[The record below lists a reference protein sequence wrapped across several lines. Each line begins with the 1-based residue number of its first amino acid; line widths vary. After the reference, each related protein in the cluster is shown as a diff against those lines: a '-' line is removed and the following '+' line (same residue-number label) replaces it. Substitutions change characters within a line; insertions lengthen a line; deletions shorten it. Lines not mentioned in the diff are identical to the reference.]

1 MSGVPQGESR
11 VNENAIYDD
20 GTRVPIGERCEFVR
34 IDPKKH
40 EFIKSHKGPFES
52 GKLLKNSSWLTGDGD
67 DRFFYPDCEV
77 QLDNGEIV
85 KSDFNS
91 SPNVMMPKLLFKVMP
106 KPIDDVFAPKGVPA
120 AAPPQADE
128 QLQEQEQQQL
138 QEQQQQLQEQEQQL
152 QEEPEAK
159 RRKCSEEATFLN
171 AVPSDCI
178 QPGPKPEFHNYM
190 EAAIKLPVDMAVA
203 AGAEMAG
210 DALKATRNRAL
221 IEIATAQALG
231 PEQAKQL
238 EIMSEDPKVAA
249 ALGNVKANISH
260 AVENSINTLSREI
273 QKPVE
278 EAATKLT
285 TGAITAGT
293 SALASVTGPLV
304 PLATLAGTVGELVN
318 DATQIS
324 DAVENATGE
333 VRNAMAQTTELTQA
347 LDEAQKNAAAA
358 AASGVAGATN
368 VVASGVA
375 GATNAAA
382 SGVADATSGVASGVA
397 GATSGVAGA
406 TNVVASGVAGA
417 TNVVASGVSNAT
429 NVAASGVADAT
440 SGVAKAGDAIKPIR
454 TVEEQARDEDEA
466 RAAHSAKID
475 AQLQEAKAAWEARR
489 LQKMDAQPT
498 ASTGLKMQSGP
509 GVQAKTITP
518 EKQGIHAGGGSRKRR
533 RIAKLSRRIER
544 TLRRVQKKHGL
555 RDDKNSFLRRTLN
568 AKKMK

>member
-1 MSGVPQGESR
+1 MSTEVSR
-11 VNENAIYDD
+11 VSDNAIYDD
-20 GTRVPIGERCEFVR
+20 GTMVPIGEMCEFVR
-34 IDPKKH
+34 IDPTKH
-40 EFIKSHKGPFES
+40 EYTQFHTGPFES
-52 GKLLKNSSWLTGDGD
+52 GKLLKNKSLMEGDGD
-67 DRFFYPDCEV
+67 DRFFTPVCEV
-77 QLDNGEIV
+77 KLANGEIV
-85 KSDFNS
+85 KSNFNS
-91 SPNVMMPKLLFKVMP
+91 TSNVMMPELLFKVMP
-106 KPIDDVFAPKGVPA
+106 KPTDDVFAPKGVPA

-210 DALKATRNRAL
+210 DALKATGNEAL

-368 VVASGVA
+368 VVASGV
-375 GATNAAA
+375 
-382 SGVADATSGVASGVA
+382 
-397 GATSGVAGA
+397 
-406 TNVVASGVAGA
+406 
-417 TNVVASGVSNAT
+417 SNAT

-454 TVEEQARDEDEA
+454 TDEEQARAEDEA

-475 AQLQEAKAAWEARR
+475 AQLQEAKAASEARR

-518 EKQGIHAGGGSRKRR
+518 EPRSIVAGHGGSRKRL